1 MRYLLVTLEYPPFRG
16 GVAHYYSNLVKAWP
30 EKDELTVL
38 DNSQNKLISQA
49 GRWPWRISFKAIGQ
63 AIKQS
68 QADFLLIGQILPLGT
83 VAWLRSYF
91 SKPYALFLHGMDW
104 TMALS
109 TPRKAWLTKRIISRA
124 KAVIAANSY
133 VAELIVKTCPK
144 AKDKLVVINPGL
156 ESASKPSVPKELLD
170 QLSKKYH
177 LENKSLILTVGRL
190 VERKGV
196 DKTIEAVTQ
205 LLPDYPDLRYAIVG
219 AGPYLNNC
227 QELVAKL
234 GLEKQV
240 IFVTDADDL
249 ERAAWYQLADI
260 FTMPSRQ
267 IGDDFEGFGI
277 VYLEANQAGK
287 PVIAGRSGG
296 IADAVEDMVNGLM
309 VNPESISDIASAL
322 KKLLSDQELR
332 EQLGHNGQ
340 RRLANFLWP
349 EQARKL
355 NQFLN
360 NLFK

>member
-177 LENKSLILTVGRL
+177 LENKPLILTVGRL

-196 DKTIEAVTQ
+196 DKTIEAVAQ
-205 LLPDYPDLRYAIVG
+205 LLPENPNLRYAIVG
-219 AGPYLNNC
+219 AGPYLKNC
-227 QELVAKL
+227 QELVKKL

-240 IFVTDADDL
+240 IFITDADDL

-260 FTMPSRQ
+260 FIMPSRQ

-296 IADAVEDMVNGLM
+296 VQDAVADGVSGLM
-309 VNPESISDIASAL
+309 VNPETVPEITAAL
-322 KKLLSDQELR
+322 SKLLNDQVLR
-332 EQLGHNGQ
+332 EQLGQGGQ
-340 RRLANFLWP
+340 KRLVNFLWP

-360 NLFK
+360 NLYK